1 MLQLRS
7 QIKPSISV
15 HSFPFIDSNHFACAF
30 QTRKRH
36 FNDSNYANNKQIVGV
51 SNQNLHQLKKL
62 YTINFTLFK
71 TLNEIQNLDRKVVEK
86 KNNNDA

>member
-15 HSFPFIDSNHFACAF
+15 QSFPFIDSNHFACAF

-36 FNDSNYANNKQIVGV
+36 FNDSNYANNKQIVGIL
-51 SNQNLHQLKKL
+51 NQNLHQLKKL
-62 YTINFTLFK
+62 FTINFTLFK
-71 TLNEIQNLDRKVVEK
+71 TLNVIQNLDQKVVGR
-86 KNNNDA
+86 NNNDA